1 MGKFLI
7 TIITF
12 ILMGSSVSSAQ
23 DAFIL
28 RSVGLQTLP
37 TKYMSFSEN
46 LNENAKIYDLENAS
60 WISELATNQ
69 SYVDGYW
76 VRFII
81 KNETNKTAIGIN
93 HNWNREK
100 KIFVSTELG
109 IKEYPFWRHGVNA
122 AFDDGRI
129 LGQYKIQIPI
139 GTTAVIYDFFRS
151 KPFDRY
157 YAAVGGLDRITI
169 GLWKDVRNREFF
181 RIASNI
187 AFISIGLPLRFITFL
202 FLWFQ
207 EEIIFG

>member
-7 TIITF
+7 TVITF
-12 ILMGSSVSSAQ
+12 ILMGSTVTSAQ

-81 KNETNKTAIGIN
+81 KNETNKTAIGRN

-100 KIFVSTELG
+100 KSSSQLNWELRNILFGATE
-109 IKEYPFWRHGVNA
+109 
-122 AFDDGRI
+122 
-129 LGQYKIQIPI
+129 
-139 GTTAVIYDFFRS
+139 
-151 KPFDRY
+151 
-157 YAAVGGLDRITI
+157 
-169 GLWKDVRNREFF
+169 
-181 RIASNI
+181 
-187 AFISIGLPLRFITFL
+187 
-202 FLWFQ
+202 
-207 EEIIFG
+207 

>member
-1 MGKFLI
+1 MGKFVI

-60 WISELATNQ
+60 WISKLATNQ

-81 KNETNKTAIGIN
+81 KNETNETAIGTIIIGT
-93 HNWNREK
+93 ESK

-109 IKEYPFWRHGVNA
+109 IKEYPFWRHGVNGP
-122 AFDDGRI
+122 FDDGRI
-129 LGQYKIQIPI
+129 LGQYKNQIPI
-139 GTTAVIYDFFRS
+139 GTTAVIYDFFRN
-151 KPFDRY
+151 KPFWLTLSGR
-157 YAAVGGLDRITI
+157 
-169 GLWKDVRNREFF
+169 W
-181 RIASNI
+181 
-187 AFISIGLPLRFITFL
+187 
-202 FLWFQ
+202 
-207 EEIIFG
+207 